1 MPPTMRDVAKRAGV
15 SIITVSRVIN
25 ETSYVREETRVRV
38 RAAIEE
44 LNFVPNQ
51 IASSLRSRQTKALAL
66 LLPTIT
72 NSFWTNIARGAEDE
86 AEAYGY
92 SLFLCN
98 TDDDPDKEERYF
110 DVLVRNRVGGILIV
124 PSPLSTPR
132 LHRLQR
138 RQMPFVQIHRKL
150 EDIVSDVV
158 RADGYGGVIALTD
171 YLINA
176 GHRRIAYVGG
186 WLTMSIGHER
196 LAGFEFALARAGIT
210 VDQSLVK
217 VDRSLVKTDE
227 YGQQSGYRLVR
238 DLLQSA
244 VKPDAMVIGNSR
256 LAIGALTALR
266 EAGMRAPQD
275 VAVASYY
282 DIAALDAFSPFT
294 ITAIQPAYDMGRLG
308 IRRLFARIA
317 GPALA
322 TEDLVL
328 PNRIVTDAAAGIS
341 MRSDGSHPQ
350 LIPPVSGRGA
360 SPIGVQ

>member
-1 MPPTMRDVAKRAGV
+1 MPTTMRDVAKRAGV

-25 ETSYVREETRVRV
+25 ETSYVREETQARV

-44 LNFVPNQ
+44 LQYVPNQ

-98 TDDDPDKEERYF
+98 TDDDSDKEERYF

-132 LHRLQR
+132 LHRLQQ

-150 EDIVSDVV
+150 ENIDSDVV
-158 RADGYGGVIALTD
+158 RADGYGGVVALTE
-171 YLINA
+171 YLISA

-186 WLTMSIGHER
+186 WLTMSIGQER
-196 LAGFEFALARAGIT
+196 LAGYEYALARAGIT

-217 VDRSLVKTDE
+217 VDRSLVKTDG
-227 YGQQSGYRLVR
+227 YGQQSGYSLVR

-256 LAIGALTALR
+256 LAIGALNALR
-266 EAGMRAPQD
+266 EADMRVPQD
-275 VAVASYY
+275 VAVASFY
-282 DIAALDAFSPFT
+282 DISALDNFSPFM
-294 ITAIQPAYDMGRLG
+294 ITAIQPAYDMGRRG

-317 GPALA
+317 DPALA
-322 TEDLVL
+322 TEELVL
-328 PNRIVTDAAAGIS
+328 PNRIMTDATAGIS
-341 MRSDGSHPQ
+341 MLPDDSLLR
-350 LIPPVSGRGA
+350 LIPPVSRIGA
-360 SPIGVQ
+360 SPVSLQ

>member
-1 MPPTMRDVAKRAGV
+1 MPTTMRDVAKRAGV

-25 ETSYVREETRVRV
+25 ERSYVRAETQARVH
-38 RAAIEE
+38 AAIEE
-44 LNFVPNQ
+44 LQYVPNQ

-98 TDDDPDKEERYF
+98 TDDDPNKEERYF

-132 LHRLQR
+132 LHRLQQ

-150 EDIVSDVV
+150 ATIDSDVV
-158 RADGYGGVIALTD
+158 RTDGYGGVIALTE
-171 YLINA
+171 YLIRA
-176 GHRRIAYVGG
+176 GHRRIAYIGG
-186 WLTMSIGHER
+186 WLTISIGHER
-196 LAGFEFALARAGIT
+196 LAGYEDALARAGIAI
-210 VDQSLVK
+210 DQALVK
-217 VDRSLVKTDE
+217 VDRSSDKTDR
-227 YGQQSGYRLVR
+227 YAQQSGYSLAR

-244 VKPDAMVIGNSR
+244 AKPDAMVIGNSR
-256 LAIGALTALR
+256 LAIGALNALT
-266 EAGMRAPQD
+266 EAGIRVPQD

-282 DIAALDAFSPFT
+282 DISALDDFSPFM

-317 GPALA
+317 SPALA
-322 TEDLVL
+322 TEELVL
-328 PNRIVTDAAAGIS
+328 PNRIVTDAAAEVGIL
-341 MRSDGSHPQ
+341 SDDSEPQ
-350 LIPPVSGRGA
+350 VIPPVSRSGA
-360 SPIGVQ
+360 SYVGMR